1 MKNRLKNFGYLN
13 LIVLLILSIMWIAV
27 FFVKGLPGAV
37 SWGVLKLIIP
47 FAGLPAILINI
58 LLIVINL
65 IRNQSISRRIAG
77 LLVSGIAIFPILLTM
92 NVLQFAYP
100 ADINKVTPAVTV
112 AWPFKEEAVIGFG
125 GDRVEDNLPHAV
137 WASERWAYDIVMKP
151 YNTGSKDP
159 DSYGIWDKEV
169 YSPVSGVVVEAYDEE
184 EDILANT
191 EEFISSEG
199 NHVYIRINT
208 TGTYLLLNHLKKDS
222 LVVKTGD
229 EVKTGDYIGRVG
241 NSGSTSEPHLHIH
254 HQRQNPT
261 KILLPVFA
269 EGLPLYFKGIKEPMP
284 IKGSVIKP

>member
-125 GDRVEDNLPHAV
+125 GNREEDNLPHAV

-151 YNTGSKDP
+151 YTTGSKDP

-208 TGTYLLLNHLKKDS
+208 TGTYLLLNHLKKNS

-261 KILLPVFA
+261 KMLLPVFA
-269 EGLPLYFKGIKEPMP
+269 EGLPLYFKGIKEPMS